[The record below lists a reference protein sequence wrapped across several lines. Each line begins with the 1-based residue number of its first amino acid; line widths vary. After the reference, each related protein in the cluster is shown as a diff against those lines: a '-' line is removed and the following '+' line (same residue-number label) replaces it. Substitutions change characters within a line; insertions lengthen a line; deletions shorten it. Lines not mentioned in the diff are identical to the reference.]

1 MAAPDGRNQSSGIGR
16 AQPSDKSRVSKPP
29 ESKLL
34 IPRTALVPGEPDR
47 YSGRV
52 HVGMVAGSPDRTL
65 RLYQVVFFPGGRTAW
80 HAHTGEQILLSLEG
94 EFLLMIEGQGPRLV
108 AEGHAV
114 RIPPAARHW
123 HGGFPTTEAAH
134 LAVNVACTT
143 TWLELVSEEE
153 YRAAVTAVGR

>member
-1 MAAPDGRNQSSGIGR
+1 M
-16 AQPSDKSRVSKPP
+16 SKPP

-65 RLYQVVFFPGGRTAW
+65 RLYQVVFSPGGRTAW
-80 HAHTGEQILLSLEG
+80 HTHTGEQILLALEG
-94 EFLLMIEGQGPRLV
+94 EFLLLIEGRGPRLV
-108 AEGHAV
+108 TEEHAV
-114 RIPPAARHW
+114 RIPPEARHW
-123 HGGFPTTEAAH
+123 HGALPTTETAH

-143 TWLELVSEEE
+143 TWLGLVSEAD
-153 YRAAVTAVGR
+153 YRAAVMAVGR